1 MQAAGQVTEL
11 EVPLQSRVAWLRSNY
26 SYFEDEHKDMLMAK
40 LDALTKTSG
49 KKVCSPSANQNTG
62 LQDQGKCTVQR
73 HGTDAECSI
82 R

>member
-1 MQAAGQVTEL
+1 MQAAGQVTER

-49 KKVCSPSANQNTG
+49 KKVCSPSCLLTYRLKTRTNVNVHA
-62 LQDQGKCTVQR
+62 
-73 HGTDAECSI
+73 TDAECSI